1 MRNYCGKKK
10 STNNGREK
18 VLSKL
23 MRVSDENLLA
33 HDNIE
38 EMESLTSELLSR
50 GFEIKSATSQMGCQ
64 LSKFPLCEATLTLS
78 PSFLH
83 A

>member
-50 GFEIKSATSQMGCQ
+50 GFDHQKCNFSDGLPIIQV
-64 LSKFPLCEATLTLS
+64 
-78 PSFLH
+78 PSM
-83 A
+83 